1 MQETFSTQNV
11 ERLDLFANL
20 SQILLY
26 SLRLDNTR
34 TVCKDFLFLGLSDVT
49 ISNYTIITEYEF
61 WGRFCEIFGEQGR
74 KMEMT

>member
-1 MQETFSTQNV
+1 MQETFSTQNA

-34 TVCKDFLFLGLSDVT
+34 TVCKDFLFLRLSGVT

-61 WGRFCEIFGEQGR
+61 WGRFYEIFEEQGR
-74 KMEMT
+74 KIEMS